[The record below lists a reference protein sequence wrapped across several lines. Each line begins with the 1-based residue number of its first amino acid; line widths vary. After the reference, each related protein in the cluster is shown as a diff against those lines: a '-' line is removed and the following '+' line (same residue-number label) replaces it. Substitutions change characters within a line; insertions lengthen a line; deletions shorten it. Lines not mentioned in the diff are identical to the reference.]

1 MMQRLPSALLLV
13 ILATGYASDVKQKV
27 TPVEKV
33 ISLLEKLKEET
44 AAEGKDEAASY
55 DKYACFCKEQADNK
69 LYAITKSQEL
79 IKAQTAKI
87 KMLAGE
93 IDELNSDI
101 SKLKKKKAKLEAEQ
115 KAAAEVRA
123 KEHEAYLVE
132 EKDLADAIDACKRAI
147 EALKESKEQMTDAKL
162 NLAQALSRPVADP
175 RARLTPAQLKMVYAF
190 LDVAAAPGKS
200 AAYTY
205 QSNDIIATLEGLLK
219 TFKKD

>member
-1 MMQRLPSALLLV
+1 MSRGVMACSLLLLTLMAAESAA
-13 ILATGYASDVKQKV
+13 IKHKV

-33 ISLLEKLKEET
+33 ISLLEKLKGET

-87 KMLAGE
+87 KMLTGE

-132 EKDLADAIDACKRAI
+132 EKDLA
-147 EALKESKEQMTDAKL
+147 
-162 NLAQALSRPVADP
+162 
-175 RARLTPAQLKMVYAF
+175 
-190 LDVAAAPGKS
+190 
-200 AAYTY
+200 
-205 QSNDIIATLEGLLK
+205 
-219 TFKKD
+219 

>member
-1 MMQRLPSALLLV
+1 MSRGVIMCSLVLLTLLAVQSAG
-13 ILATGYASDVKQKV
+13 IKQKV

-44 AAEGKDEAASY
+44 AAEGKEEAASY

-87 KMLAGE
+87 KMLTGE

-132 EKDLADAIDACKRAI
+132 EKDLADAIAACKGAI
-147 EALKESKEQMTDAKL
+147 EALKESKEQMVDAKL
-162 NLAQALSRPVADP
+162 SLAQALSRPGADP
-175 RARLTPAQLKMVYAF
+175 RARLTSAQLRAVYAF
-190 LDVAAAPGKS
+190 L
-200 AAYTY
+200 
-205 QSNDIIATLEGLLK
+205 
-219 TFKKD
+219 